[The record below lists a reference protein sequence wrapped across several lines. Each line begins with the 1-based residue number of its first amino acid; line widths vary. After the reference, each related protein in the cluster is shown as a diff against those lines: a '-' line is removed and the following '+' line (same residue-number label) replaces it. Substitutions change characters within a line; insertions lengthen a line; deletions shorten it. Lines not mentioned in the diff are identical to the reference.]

1 MHGRGAW
8 VLVGALV
15 FASACGSDDS
25 GDGGS
30 GGGSSGGGGS
40 AAGGSGGGGNSGS
53 GGSAGAG
60 GTGGSGGSAGSGA
73 SGGTTSGGGSGGSG
87 AAGSGGSGGSASG
100 TLVPLYTDPSS
111 PTWAALAN
119 AKKSHPAVAVL
130 AVINPND
137 GPGTAKD
144 TSYVTGTQALKDAG
158 VIVLGYVA
166 TGWGAT
172 SATGVVQP
180 AIDKYVAWYP
190 AVTGI
195 FFDEQA
201 SDAGKEAYYS
211 GLTQYAK
218 SKGHTMTVGN
228 PGADVAESYVGTVD
242 MMLIYESKGNPTLAS
257 LGGWHQKH
265 DKKNFGI
272 IPYGVSTLD
281 TAFVQGAKQWVGYHY
296 ATDDDLPNPWD
307 SLPPYFDAL
316 VAELAK

>member
-1 MHGRGAW
+1 MRKWIAAG
-8 VLVGALV
+8 VLIWT
-15 FASACGSDDS
+15 SACGGDGDS
-25 GDGGS
+25 GGSSAGGGTGGMSGGGS
-30 GGGSSGGGGS
+30 GGSAATGGSSGGGGS
-40 AAGGSGGGGNSGS
+40 AGS
-53 GGSAGAG
+53 GGSAATGGSSGGAG
-60 GTGGSGGSAGSGA
+60 G
-73 SGGTTSGGGSGGSG
+73 GGGSGGSG
-87 AAGSGGSGGSASG
+87 SPSG

-111 PTWAALAN
+111 PTWVAVAS
-119 AKKSHPAVAVL
+119 AKKSHPTVSVI
-130 AVINPND
+130 AVINPSD
-137 GPGTAKD
+137 GPGSAKD
-144 TSYVTGTQALKDAG
+144 ASYVSGTQALKDAG

-172 SATGVVQP
+172 SATSIVQP

-211 GLTQYAK
+211 QLSQYAK

-242 MMLIYESKGNPTLAS
+242 MMLIYESKGNPTAAS
-257 LGGWHQKH
+257 LGGWHAKH
-265 DKKNFGI
+265 DRKNFGI
-272 IPYGVSTLD
+272 IPYGVAKLD
-281 TAFVQGAKQWVGYHY
+281 AAFVQSAKQWIGYHY

-316 VAELAK
+316 VSELAK

>member
-1 MHGRGAW
+1 MRKWIAVG
-8 VLVGALV
+8 VLIWT
-15 FASACGSDDS
+15 SACGGDGDS
-25 GDGGS
+25 G
-30 GGGSSGGGGS
+30 SSS
-40 AAGGSGGGGNSGS
+40 AGG
-53 GGSAGAG
+53 
-60 GTGGSGGSAGSGA
+60 
-73 SGGTTSGGGSGGSG
+73 
-87 AAGSGGSGGSASG
+87 GSGGSGGSAATGGSSGGSGGGSGGGGSPSG

-111 PTWAALAN
+111 PTWAAVAS
-119 AKKSHPAVAVL
+119 AKKSHPAATVI

-137 GPGTAKD
+137 GPGSAKD
-144 TSYVTGTQALKDAG
+144 ASYVSGTQALKDAG

-172 SATGVVQP
+172 SATSIVQP

-201 SDAGKEAYYS
+201 SDSGKEAYYS
-211 GLTQYAK
+211 QLSQYAK

-242 MMLIYESKGNPTLAS
+242 MMLIYESKGNPTAAS
-257 LGGWHQKH
+257 LGGWHAKH
-265 DKKNFGI
+265 DRKNFGI
-272 IPYGVSTLD
+272 IPYGVAKLD
-281 TAFVQGAKQWVGYHY
+281 AAFVQSAKQWVGYQY

-316 VAELAK
+316 VGELAK